1 MVKLHAET
9 QEKVENMNMSF
20 KNCHRWRFSQILTQI
35 NKIIFDLYMGP
46 GLSPIK
52 YGTAHD
58 NYLKSTFLKLKKN
71 HMNIYYGS
79 RMKNPQIE
87 ASNYLQSE
95 LFRHPNLKHRSR

>member
-46 GLSPIK
+46 G
-52 YGTAHD
+52 
-58 NYLKSTFLKLKKN
+58 
-71 HMNIYYGS
+71 
-79 RMKNPQIE
+79 
-87 ASNYLQSE
+87 
-95 LFRHPNLKHRSR
+95 